1 MIAFTLQ
8 LRAALATRDR
18 MPLRRALADALR
30 QAIADARLAA
40 GGVLPASRV
49 LAQELGIGRNSVLQV
64 YEQLASEGWLVA
76 DRQGTLVAA
85 FGAAPPAQAPD
96 TSAPLPALARR
107 AATWGDAADDDE
119 VPRPFLPGVPA
130 LDEFPIERWRRRVV
144 HAWRALSPG
153 ALAGRDVGG
162 EAVLRA
168 AIAAHLHAARGV
180 RCSPD
185 QVVVTSGTQESLA
198 LCAQLM
204 ADPGERAW
212 VEHPGYLGASTA
224 LASAGLKL
232 VPVPVDAFGMAPT
245 PALWRRSPP
254 RLIYTT
260 PSHQFP
266 LGVALSLPRR
276 LALLEQARAA
286 GAWILED
293 DYDSEFCRG
302 VPMAAMQ
309 GLQPDAPVVYLGT
322 FSKTL
327 FPALRLAYLVLPRA
341 AVERVL
347 PALARRLPPGRSAE
361 QEALAAFLHA
371 GEFAAHLR
379 RMRRLYGQRHE
390 ALRSALAR
398 VWPVPLQLSPGEGG
412 MHLAL
417 ALPAHVSDRAVVAL
431 ARTKGLEPR
440 ALSTHGVGRGQPFN
454 GLVLG
459 YANVAVEHVDRL
471 AGLLADAVAE
481 VASHAGNRETPLG

>member
-1 MIAFTLQ
+1 MIDFTLQ
-8 LRAALATRDR
+8 LRAGLAARGRT
-18 MPLRRALADALR
+18 PLRRALADALR
-30 QAIADARLAA
+30 QAIADAHLAA
-40 GGVLPASRV
+40 GSGLPASRV

-64 YEQLASEGWLVA
+64 YEQLASEGWLLA
-76 DRQGTLVAA
+76 DRQGTLVASL
-85 FGAAPPAQAPD
+85 GAAPLPQALGEP
-96 TSAPLPALARR
+96 SPLPELARR
-107 AATWGDAADDDE
+107 AAAWGDATDDAE
-119 VPRPFLPGVPA
+119 APRPFLPGVPA
-130 LDEFPIERWRRRVV
+130 LDEFPLERWRRRVAQ
-144 HAWRALSPG
+144 AWRTVSPT

-180 RCSPD
+180 GCSPD
-185 QVVVTSGTQESLA
+185 QVVVTRGTQESLA

-212 VEHPGYLGASTA
+212 VEHPGYLGAITA

-232 VPVPVDAFGMAPT
+232 IPVPVDAFGMAPT
-245 PALWRRSPP
+245 PGMWRRSPP

-266 LGVALSLPRR
+266 LGVALSLQRR
-276 LALLEQARAA
+276 LALLDQARAA

-327 FPALRLAYLVLPRA
+327 YPALRLAYMVLPRA
-341 AVERVL
+341 AVDRVL

-390 ALRSALAR
+390 ALRGALAR

-412 MHLAL
+412 MHLSL
-417 ALPAHVSDRAVVAL
+417 ALPTHVPDREVVAL
-431 ARTKGLEPR
+431 ARAKGLEPR
-440 ALSTHGVGRGQPFN
+440 ALSTHGVGRGPAFN

-459 YANVAVEHVDRL
+459 YANVPVAHVDRL
-471 AGLLADAVAE
+471 AGLLAQAVAA
-481 VASHAGNRETPLG
+481 VAGRPGTQETRAI